1 MTVLSRW
8 FLSAPLAASL
18 LIPAGFSAHAA
29 ASSSSSGHTRHR
41 AAHGTANLPQMGP
54 TAGQI
59 VGAPAKPLTPAQQS
73 ALPDEGAP
81 APPHGYTEVEDSEA
95 ALASYSD
102 RVRTHLP
109 VGMPGTNAQQ
119 KTNGTNNLPSHF
131 SIFGMPVKF
140 NAPVQSPYE
149 DEDSPTSYAGHPVN
163 GQTNILVNGDSSAI
177 H

>member
-1 MTVLSRW
+1 MTALSRW
-8 FLSAPLAASL
+8 ILSAPLAVSL
-18 LIPAGFSAHAA
+18 LVPA
-29 ASSSSSGHTRHR
+29 ASPAFAAQAHPRHH
-41 AAHGTANLPQMGP
+41 ASHGTANLPQMGP

-59 VGAPAKPLTPAQQS
+59 VGAPAKPLTPAQQA

-81 APPHGYTEVEDSEA
+81 PPPHGYTEVEDSET
-95 ALASYSD
+95 ALASYSN

-109 VGMPGTNAQQ
+109 VGMPGPNAQQ
-119 KTNGTNNLPSHF
+119 KTNGPNNLPSHF
-131 SIFGMPVKF
+131 SLFGMPVKF

-163 GQTNILVNGDSSAI
+163 GQTNILVNGDASPI

>member
-8 FLSAPLAASL
+8 ILSAPLAASL
-18 LIPAGFSAHAA
+18 LIPAVFSAHAA
-29 ASSSSSGHTRHR
+29 TTHTRHH
-41 AAHGTANLPQMGP
+41 ASHGTANLPQMGP
-54 TAGQI
+54 SAGQI
-59 VGAPAKPLTPAQQS
+59 VGAPAKPLTPAQQA

-81 APPHGYTEVEDSEA
+81 PPPHGYTEVEDSEA

-119 KTNGTNNLPSHF
+119 KTNGPNNLPSHF

-163 GQTNILVNGDSSAI
+163 GQTNMLVNGDSSAI